1 MKRLYIE
8 ALSNAALT
16 NACVCMEGFTTV
28 ARSKQVQTY
37 NYTHTHTH
45 TIHTSTTRV
54 FESHW
59 TGKKVIRARLWTW
72 QGRERERRALKQK
85 NWWLTK
91 LPKTPLLPSRLT
103 GNGMFSFFSLSLLYR
118 EKSSFDSA
126 GVMRRVSVCVQD
138 RRLPAAAGVR
148 GLIRWGLLTMRY
160 RGVCVCV
167 CLCIAQ
173 IRGFQSFRWHGPQ
186 IWSSSP

>member
-72 QGRERERRALKQK
+72 QGRERERDGLWNRKTDDSPSFPKPPSSLPALREMECF
-85 NWWLTK
+85 
-91 LPKTPLLPSRLT
+91 PFFPSRSFTGRKAPLT
-103 GNGMFSFFSLSLLYR
+103 ALGSCVGWAFVCGTVVSLPLRGSGA
-118 EKSSFDSA
+118 SSV
-126 GVMRRVSVCVQD
+126 GGC
-138 RRLPAAAGVR
+138 
-148 GLIRWGLLTMRY
+148 
-160 RGVCVCV
+160 
-167 CLCIAQ
+167 
-173 IRGFQSFRWHGPQ
+173 
-186 IWSSSP
+186 